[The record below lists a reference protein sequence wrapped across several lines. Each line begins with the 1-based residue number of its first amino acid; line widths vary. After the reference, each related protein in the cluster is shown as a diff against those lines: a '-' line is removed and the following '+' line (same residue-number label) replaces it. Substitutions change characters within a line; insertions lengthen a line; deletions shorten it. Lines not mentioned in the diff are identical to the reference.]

1 MGGIFL
7 TALLW
12 GVAGLIAVAIGAYDT
27 MPGWFQLG
35 SGLSIL
41 IAIGSRT
48 GALGGLEPTANT
60 TASAPTPAST

>member
-12 GVAGLIAVAIGAYDT
+12 GIAGIIAVAVGAYDT

-35 SGLSIL
+35 SGLSVIVV
-41 IAIGSRT
+41 IGMVAGRRSGAI
-48 GALGGLEPTANT
+48 
-60 TASAPTPAST
+60 